1 MKTVQYTVR
10 TVVWWLRVDVSNGR
24 TVSYHTVEEEAAGEA
39 RCEGEKLDVV
49 VIEGEIWN
57 IQSRQKERVVGTV
70 IKLAQIQKCR

>member
-1 MKTVQYTVR
+1 MTLATAVQY
-10 TVVWWLRVDVSNGR
+10 
-24 TVSYHTVEEEAAGEA
+24 HTEGEEAAGEA
-39 RCEGEKLDVV
+39 RCEVEKLDVV